1 MKSLLGPKHYNTR
14 IINWIGIVARQKIV
28 LEDDVLRS
36 ERHTFFPENLFLFLN
51 QLLIYLTVST
61 LIIDRSN
68 LEEKMNTYI

>member
-1 MKSLLGPKHYNTR
+1 MKSLLGPKPYN
-14 IINWIGIVARQKIV
+14 IINWKRIAARQEIV

-36 ERHTFFPENLFLFLN
+36 ERHTFFPENLFLN

-68 LEEKMNTYI
+68 LEEKIIMNTYI